1 MSYKD
6 KSKQRE
12 YQRQWIAKRR
22 SDFFAEKSCV
32 VCDSKDRLEL
42 DHIDPSTKVSHAI
55 WSWSQQR
62 RETEIA
68 KCQVLC
74 HDCHQV
80 KTTDFLS
87 RTTHG
92 TDSMYGRYH
101 CRCDLC
107 KAARKISKAKNRAKR
122 KELGLPYQ

>member
-22 SDFFAEKSCV
+22 SDFFADKYCV
-32 VCDSKDRLEL
+32 TCSSRDRLEL
-42 DHIDPSTKVSHAI
+42 DHIDPSIKVDHRI

-62 RETEIA
+62 REAEIT

-74 HDCHQV
+74 YDCHQQ
-80 KTTDFLS
+80 KTITFLS
-87 RTTHG
+87 GTTHG
-92 TDSMYGRYH
+92 TDSMYKKYQ
-101 CRCDLC
+101 CRCFLC
-107 KAARKISKAKNRAKR
+107 KEYKAERNRRRYRK
-122 KELGLPYQ
+122 